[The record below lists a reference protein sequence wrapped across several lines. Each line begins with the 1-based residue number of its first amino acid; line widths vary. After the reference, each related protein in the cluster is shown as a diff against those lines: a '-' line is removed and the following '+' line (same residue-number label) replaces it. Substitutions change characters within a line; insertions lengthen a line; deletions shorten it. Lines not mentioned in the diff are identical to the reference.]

1 MIEFIELEVVIGV
14 AGATLVG
21 RTGTLI
27 ELALVTELPLLL
39 DLLDLETVIV
49 AVLDSDSLEISD
61 WTGDKSTKTKSFGLP
76 GLFFGLLKGG
86 LLIVNFEAAATIF
99 NELFKHSIDE
109 LCIGDELLVLLL
121 AVAVVDAIDEVE
133 HDLLDFSSIGE
144 VVDLFPGKLLLRW
157 WVFGVDFL
165 TLHNFLPL
173 AGGKTLIVDAET
185 IVYRFVVG
193 GIKWV

>member
-1 MIEFIELEVVIGV
+1 MINQ
-14 AGATLVG
+14 
-21 RTGTLI
+21 
-27 ELALVTELPLLL
+27 
-39 DLLDLETVIV
+39 
-49 AVLDSDSLEISD
+49 
-61 WTGDKSTKTKSFGLP
+61 KSFGLP

-144 VVDLFPGKLLLRW
+144 VVDLFPGKLLLR
-157 WVFGVDFL
+157 
-165 TLHNFLPL
+165 
-173 AGGKTLIVDAET
+173 
-185 IVYRFVVG
+185 
-193 GIKWV
+193 